1 LEERL
6 VSRFEWGLVTDIQPP
21 DLETR
26 IAILRKKAEQDSLQ
40 IQDDVM
46 EFIASN
52 VRSNIREL
60 EGSLIRLLAFSSL
73 TDSEIDVDLAR
84 EVLKDFLKRPEKV
97 ITVETI
103 QRTVADHYGIPEEA
117 MKVRK
122 RTSSLAFPRQ
132 IAMFLSRDLTNLSY
146 SEIGTRFGG
155 RDHTTVMHACE
166 KIGSAS
172 DDDPELRRTIQKLT
186 STLRN

>member
-1 LEERL
+1 EERL
-6 VSRFEWGLVTDIQPP
+6 VSRFEWGLVTDIQAP

-26 IAILRKKAEQDSLQ
+26 IAILRKKA
-40 IQDDVM
+40 QDDGLEIPDAVL

-73 TDSEIDVDLAR
+73 TDSDLTIELAR
-84 EVLKDFLKRPEKV
+84 TVLKDFLQSRDKIV
-97 ITVETI
+97 TVEHI
-103 QRTVADHYGIPEEA
+103 QKVVADHFGIPEEA

-122 RTSSLAFPRQ
+122 RTNSLAFPRQ
-132 IAMFLSRDLTNLSY
+132 IAMYLSRDLTSLSL
-146 SEIGTRFGG
+146 SEIGNRFGG

-166 KIGSAS
+166 KIGTAR
-172 DDDPELRRTIQKLT
+172 DTDPELRHIVERLT
-186 STLRN
+186 RTLRGG